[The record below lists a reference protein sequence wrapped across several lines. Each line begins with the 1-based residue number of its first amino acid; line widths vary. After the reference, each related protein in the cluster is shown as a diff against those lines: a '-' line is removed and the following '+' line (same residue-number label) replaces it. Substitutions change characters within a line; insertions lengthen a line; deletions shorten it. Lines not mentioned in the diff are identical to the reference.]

1 MNILWSK
8 PGMAVIISDYGL
20 PSVIFADGDTTY
32 RALCFI
38 ERPVTGLA
46 NVIDRIEG
54 RVLYLEEMDVT

>member
-1 MNILWSK
+1 
-8 PGMAVIISDYGL
+8 MAVIISDYGL